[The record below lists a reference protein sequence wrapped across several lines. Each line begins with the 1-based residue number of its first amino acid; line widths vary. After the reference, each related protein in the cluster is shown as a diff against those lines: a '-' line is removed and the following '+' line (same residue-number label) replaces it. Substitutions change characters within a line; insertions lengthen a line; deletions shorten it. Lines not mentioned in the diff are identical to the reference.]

1 MTYCSLVQFS
11 SCFEVCNYACNS
23 NSLAVTFHSLANISP
38 GRGRNASFPSSILNS
53 PGKYAIMQLELSLPL
68 RLLVVL
74 NSHGQV
80 TICSVSKKGLKQTD
94 SIKAEWW
101 LDTDDVM
108 CTSIASEQQVLAVGC
123 SRGVVELYD
132 LADSASLLRTVSLY
146 DWG

>member
-1 MTYCSLVQFS
+1 MTFCSLVQFS
-11 SCFEVCNYACNS
+11 SCFEVYSYACNP
-23 NSLAVTFHSLANISP
+23 NSLDVTFHISP
-38 GRGRNASFPSSILNS
+38 GRSRNASFPSSILNS
-53 PGKYAIMQLELSLPL
+53 TGKYAIKQLELSLPL

-80 TICSVSKKGLKQTD
+80 TICSISKKGLKQTD

-101 LDTDDVM
+101 LNTDDVM
-108 CTSIASEQQVLAVGC
+108 CTSIAPEQHILAVGC